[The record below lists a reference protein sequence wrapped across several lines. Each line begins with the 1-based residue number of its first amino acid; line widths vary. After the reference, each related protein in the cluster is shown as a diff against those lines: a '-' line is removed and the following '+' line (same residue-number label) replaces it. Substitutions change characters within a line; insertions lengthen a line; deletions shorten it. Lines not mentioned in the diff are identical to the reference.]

1 MDIGKLPNEILNS
14 LVLNKLQNNRKEV
27 IVRPSIGEDCGAVD
41 FGREI
46 CVIST
51 DPITGTENQIGT
63 IAVNVALNDI
73 ASSGAEPIGL
83 MVTMLIPPE
92 ASLSSVENIVNQL
105 AEEAKK
111 TNVDIIGGHTEVTD
125 AVNRFVLSITAIG
138 KTINRTVVRTSD
150 AKPDDD
156 LILTK
161 YAGLEGTSILAYDY
175 EKELT
180 DKFGKEIVENA
191 KSLIQDISVIKE
203 GLIAAKFGAH
213 AMHDVTEGGVLGA
226 VWEMCHASG
235 CGAKVYKN
243 EIPVLKET
251 KLICEHF
258 DLDPLKL
265 ISSGCMLIACEN
277 GVRLTEEL
285 SDNGIKAVIIGKLT
299 REKNIILSTD
309 YQDIMIQPPESDEL
323 YKVSK

>member
-1 MDIGKLPNEILNS
+1 
-14 LVLNKLQNNRKEV
+14 
-27 IVRPSIGEDCGAVD
+27 
-41 FGREI
+41 
-46 CVIST
+46 
-51 DPITGTENQIGT
+51 
-63 IAVNVALNDI
+63 
-73 ASSGAEPIGL
+73 
-83 MVTMLIPPE
+83 
-92 ASLSSVENIVNQL
+92 
-105 AEEAKK
+105 
-111 TNVDIIGGHTEVTD
+111 
-125 AVNRFVLSITAIG
+125 
-138 KTINRTVVRTSD
+138 
-150 AKPDDD
+150 
-156 LILTK
+156 
-161 YAGLEGTSILAYDY
+161 
-175 EKELT
+175 
-180 DKFGKEIVENA
+180 
-191 KSLIQDISVIKE
+191 
-203 GLIAAKFGAH
+203 
-213 AMHDVTEGGVLGA
+213 
-226 VWEMCHASG
+226 ASG